1 MLDNAL
7 ATCCAT
13 EIGARANQLLSL
25 IKEERMGEFKAAKA
39 WSHQG
44 YDQRDVTNALK
55 QFLIDGQFVKFFFL
69 IDQPNASKH
78 L

>member
-1 MLDNAL
+1 VLDNAL
-7 ATCCAT
+7 TCCAT

-44 YDQRDVTNALK
+44 YGQRDVTNALK
-55 QFLIDGQFVKFFFL
+55 QFLIGQFVKFFFL
-69 IDQPNASKH
+69 IGQPNASKH